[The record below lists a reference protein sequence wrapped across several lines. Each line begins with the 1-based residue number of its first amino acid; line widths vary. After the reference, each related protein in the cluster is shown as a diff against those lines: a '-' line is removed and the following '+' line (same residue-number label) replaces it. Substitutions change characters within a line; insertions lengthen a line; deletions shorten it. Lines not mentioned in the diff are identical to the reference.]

1 MHNGSRPIRIFSV
14 TKSMGI
20 PFIYLNPLNKPTPDC
35 LDVTSLNLER
45 HAEVDETDEFHKVL
59 VIFWL

>member
-1 MHNGSRPIRIFSV
+1 
-14 TKSMGI
+14 MGI
-20 PFIYLNPLNKPTPDC
+20 PFIYLNPLNKPTPDR

-45 HAEVDETDEFHKVL
+45 HAEVDETNEFHKVL